1 MVPPGGR
8 LGAVGPVL
16 VDAGSA
22 LAALALLF
30 AATALSNLR
39 TVATEELV
47 PPLPSRSPS
56 PPSTSRSLETFLARI
71 GRTRLAR
78 RFRHR
83 ARLRRRLELAGHPI
97 SSEALLGL
105 KLLAAIGMVAL
116 LQVMGVAAHFLVA
129 TIALSVPIG
138 LAASRVPDL
147 VVARRARWRQRRIA
161 ARVPDLAELLVA
173 TTGAGLNPSLAFR
186 RSAEVLDGPLG
197 DELRIAVRGLDLGTP
212 WRVVLDELTA
222 RTGDAAIRRLV
233 RSMGR
238 SQRLG
243 TSLVSALHNV
253 AEDLRSERQTRAEE
267 LARRAPVKMLFPLV
281 FLILPAFL
289 LLTVGPVLLATLRSL
304 H

>member
-1 MVPPGGR
+1 MVT
-8 LGAVGPVL
+8 GARVGSVGIAL

-22 LAALALLF
+22 LVVLALLLGSVACSKLRM
-30 AATALSNLR
+30 AAAQELVSSLPARSPASLR
-39 TVATEELV
+39 TG
-47 PPLPSRSPS
+47 S
-56 PPSTSRSLETFLARI
+56 SLEGFLARI
-71 GRTRLAR
+71 GRTSLAR
-78 RFRHR
+78 RFHHQ
-83 ARLRRRLELAGHPI
+83 ARLRRRLELAGNPI
-97 SSEALLGL
+97 SVEAVLGL
-105 KLLAAIGMVAL
+105 KLVAATGAVAL
-116 LQVMGVAAHFLVA
+116 LQMKGVVDHFSVVV
-129 TIALSVPIG
+129 TALSVPIG
-138 LAASRVPDL
+138 LAVSRLPDL
-147 VVARRARWRQRRIA
+147 VVARRARRRQHLIA

-212 WRVVLDELTA
+212 WRVVLDELA
-222 RTGDAAIRRLV
+222 DRTGDVTVRRLV

-253 AEDLRSERQTRAEE
+253 AEDLRDERQTRAEE

-289 LLTVGPVLLATLRSL
+289 LLTVGPVLLATLRNL